1 MLCSVKLD
9 TRWLLVNVRLVLD
22 STSVLNSCNLTPNF
36 LPVSPTA
43 LVTRHFA
50 VVSRIG
56 RTEYQL
62 LLTKASDRGRN
73 VKFLRNYL
81 GCV

>member
-9 TRWLLVNVRLVLD
+9 TRWLLVNVRRDLD
-22 STSVLNSCNLTPNF
+22 THMHTTAF
-36 LPVSPTA
+36 L
-43 LVTRHFA
+43 TRHLP

-73 VKFLRNYL
+73 VKFLDNYFAR
-81 GCV
+81 V